1 MLERSCNIEHMNKL
15 DSAKRAQVIAT
26 LVEGCSVNSTA
37 RLTGVSVPTILKLL
51 SDVGDVCADAHD
63 RLVRNVKARR
73 VQADEIWSFVG
84 KKAAN
89 ATEDEKACGM
99 GDAWVWTA
107 IDADSKL
114 IVSYL
119 VGLRNSECAE
129 AFITDLAQRLA
140 QRVQLSTDG
149 LKIYIDAVENAFG
162 ADVDYAQLV
171 KQYAAVVE
179 GQKRYSPAECCGAI
193 KNTIAGNPDA
203 AHINTSYS
211 ERVNLT
217 IRMSDR
223 RFTRLTNAFSK
234 KLANHISSVH
244 LHNFFYNFCRI
255 HKSLRITPAMAAGL
269 TDRVWTI
276 ADVVAMLEQK
286 EEKAA
291 QPKAVVLV
299 PVKKRG

>member
-1 MLERSCNIEHMNKL
+1 MSTC
-15 DSAKRAQVIAT
+15 KRAQVIAT

-37 RLTGVSVPTILKLL
+37 RLTGISVPTILKLL

-89 ATEDEKACGM
+89 ATEEEKACGM

-129 AFITDLAQRLA
+129 EFITDLAQRLA

-149 LKIYIDAVENAFG
+149 LKIYIDAVKNAFG

-193 KNTIAGNPDA
+193 KNTIAGSPDA

-223 RFTRLTNAFSK
+223 RFTRLTNGFSK

-244 LHNFFYNFCRI
+244 LHNFFYNRCRI

-276 ADVVAMLEQK
+276 ADVVAMPEQK